1 MYLSKLEL
9 HGFKSFAER
18 TTLQFDPGITAVVGP
33 NGCGKSNVVDA
44 VRWVVGEQRARVL
57 RSEKMDNVIF
67 NGAARR
73 RPLGMAEVLL
83 TIENTRGVLPT
94 EYGEVTIGRRLYRS
108 GESEYLLNGVQCRLK
123 DIVDLFMDT
132 GMGAGAYSVI
142 ELKMVDEI
150 LSENAHDRRHLFE
163 EAAGITKYKL
173 RRAQTLRKLDG
184 TQADLDRLRD
194 LTDEIGKRVR
204 SLKRQAEKAA
214 RFKEHAAR
222 LRSLELLLTV
232 QEHTRLGSRQA
243 TTEGELAALRA
254 ETDALGAAL
263 LAEDERLT
271 ALQQEL
277 GRREQALAEAQR
289 AAGRHAA
296 QLHDAEAEQ
305 RLEAERRAATLR
317 DRERTEREQAE
328 DARRREHLAAEA
340 ARLAADEAEAVPN
353 EASARRALD
362 AAQADRDRT
371 HAALEAA
378 RATLE
383 AARRDAQQADHDRAD
398 AQRRLDRLANRLDLL
413 AQDEARLAQQQD
425 DDQAA
430 MAALAQRRDAA
441 ARHLAE
447 ATRDAR
453 DAEAAR
459 DAAEAARDAAQL
471 TLEAAR
477 DALRSAERRRD
488 AAQAEVQLLESLLAS
503 YEEVGEAVQFLAEA
517 SGWHTGELLTV
528 ADVLACDEAD
538 RLALDAAL
546 GAYAACV
553 VVAGAEQARQAAAL
567 LRAEQ
572 RGQATFLLLDRLQ
585 LPPSPPDE
593 AALPLLRPRVRPAA
607 PRYAPL
613 ADVLLHGTYVAD
625 RLDALELSAL
635 PPEATR
641 VVARTGEWLERRG
654 LVHAGSLPA
663 APSGAARRLGRR
675 EQLQTA
681 RAALAQADAEV
692 ARSREAVVAA
702 RAHLEAVPVAATRH
716 ADADARRA
724 LAAAEAE
731 AAHAEALVQAALRR
745 RDERAAR
752 QRACAD
758 EQQRLQAERQA
769 AHHAL
774 ADADA
779 RAEAAHAARRA
790 ADEAFQAADAD
801 ARRALDA
808 HGAARLA
815 ALDAHNHLD
824 TLRRE
829 LARTRQAHA
838 DLEARRRRHAEHLDH
853 LAQALTTADARLAGL
868 QERLAT
874 LSAERD
880 DLERTAAAARTALQ
894 QTKQDLVAL
903 DGRLRRARLQ
913 REQLL
918 REENLRAVRLAEITT
933 RRDETTRHLQED
945 FDTPPDALPPLPDDF
960 DEAAARAEVQAL
972 RPLVRGAG
980 NINALALEE
989 YEQEHQRFDFLTRQQ
1004 LDLEHAEQTLLQ
1016 TIDEINTTAE
1026 ARFRETFEAIRGHF
1040 GRLFQELFGEEA
1052 AADLLLANPADL
1064 LESPIE
1070 IQARPRGKRPTTI
1083 AQLSGGEKTL
1093 TAIALLFAIY
1103 LVKPS
1108 PFCIL
1113 DEVDAPLDD
1122 ANVERFMRLIR
1133 SFANDIQFILITHNK
1148 RTMEAAD
1155 RLYGVTMEE
1164 QGVSR
1169 LVGVRFEEVAAEEE

>member
-681 RAALAQADAEV
+681 RAALAQA
-692 ARSREAVVAA
+692 
-702 RAHLEAVPVAATRH
+702 
-716 ADADARRA
+716 
-724 LAAAEAE
+724 
-731 AAHAEALVQAALRR
+731 EALVQAALRR